1 VERGPAQRGE
11 PDDWFPGAGE
21 LEAIPEQSLQGD
33 FTEIGESAIIRDS
46 MKNIRNFSIIAHVD
60 HGKSTLADR
69 FIELTGALSARELKE
84 QVLDTMDLERERGIT
99 IKAQTVRLTY
109 KSLSGEEVVFDL
121 IDTPGHVDFS
131 YEVSR
136 SLTACEGALLVI
148 DASQGVEAQ
157 TLANAYLAIHN
168 DLVLVPVI
176 NKIDLPQIQI
186 EDSLEQMEHIIGLPR
201 SEAILVSAKTGQG
214 LPELFEAV
222 VQRIPPPQGDPDAPL
237 KALLFDS
244 WFDVYRGVIV
254 LVRVIDGVLRT
265 GDRIVLMASGAEYEA
280 EEVGYLTP
288 KPVKAGALTTGEVGY
303 LIAGIKKLSDAR
315 VGDTVTLRDRPTER
329 PLPGFK
335 EARPM
340 VFCGIF
346 PAGESNIE
354 ELRDAVEKLRLN
366 DASFQY
372 EPENSPALGLGFR
385 AGFLGLLHREI
396 VQERLERDYG
406 LSLITTAPSVGYR
419 VTDRKGETFEI
430 HNPSEMP
437 DPTEVAAIEEPII
450 EAVILTPDRYLGGL
464 FKLLEERRGVQKKME
479 YIGPGRVL
487 LAYALPL
494 NEVVFDF
501 YNQLKQLSQGY
512 ASLDYEFA
520 GYREGPLVKL
530 DVLINGEAV
539 DALSLI
545 VHEAKA
551 QTTGRALVERMRK
564 VIPRQQYEV
573 ALQAAIGK
581 RIIARETVKPFRK
594 DVLAKLYGGDYTRKM
609 KVLEKQKAGKKRMRR
624 VGKVDIPQEAFL
636 AILEVK

>member
-1 VERGPAQRGE
+1 
-11 PDDWFPGAGE
+11 
-21 LEAIPEQSLQGD
+21 
-33 FTEIGESAIIRDS
+33 

-84 QVLDTMDLERERGIT
+84 QVLDTMELERERGIT

-109 KSLSGEEVVFDL
+109 KSLSGEDYIFDL

-136 SLTACEGALLVI
+136 SLLACDGALLVI

-157 TLANAYLAIHN
+157 TLANTYLALHN

-176 NKIDLPQIQI
+176 NKIDLPQVQI

-201 SEAILVSAKTGQG
+201 SEALLVSAKTGQG

-222 VQRIPPPQGDPDAPL
+222 VDRIPSPKGDPAAPL

-244 WFDVYRGVIV
+244 WFDTYRGVVV
-254 LVRVIDGVLRT
+254 LVRIVDGELRT
-265 GDRIVLMASGAEYEA
+265 DDRIVLMASGAEYEA
-280 EEVGYLTP
+280 EEVGYLAP
-288 KPVKAGALTTGEVGY
+288 KPVKSGALKTGEVGY

-315 VGDTVTLRDRPTER
+315 IGDTVTHRNRPTAT

-335 EARPM
+335 DAKPM

-354 ELRDAVEKLRLN
+354 ELRDAMEKLRLN

-396 VQERLERDYG
+396 VQERLERDFG
-406 LSLITTAPSVGYR
+406 LTLITTAPSVGYR
-419 VTDRKGETFEI
+419 VTTQAGGTVEI

-437 DPTEVAAIEEPII
+437 EPTRIVLIEEPVID
-450 EAVILTPDRYLGGL
+450 AVILTPDRYLGGL

-487 LAYALPL
+487 LAYAMPL

-520 GYREGPLVKL
+520 GYREGPLVRL
-530 DVLINGEAV
+530 DILINGEAV

-545 VHEAKA
+545 VHEDKA
-551 QTTGRALVERMRK
+551 QTIGRGLVERMRK

-573 ALQAAIGK
+573 ALQAAVGK
-581 RIIARETVKPFRK
+581 RIIARETVKAFRK

>member
-1 VERGPAQRGE
+1 
-11 PDDWFPGAGE
+11 
-21 LEAIPEQSLQGD
+21 
-33 FTEIGESAIIRDS
+33 

-109 KSLSGEEVVFDL
+109 KSRSGEDYVFDL

-136 SLTACEGALLVI
+136 SLSACEGALLVI

-186 EDSLEQMEHIIGLPR
+186 EDSLEQIEHVIGLPR
-201 SEAILVSAKTGQG
+201 SEALLVSAKTGQG
-214 LPELFEAV
+214 LPDLFEAV
-222 VQRIPPPQGDPDAPL
+222 VERIPPPKGDPGGPL

-244 WFDVYRGVIV
+244 WFDTYRGVIV
-254 LVRVIDGVLRT
+254 LVRVIDGELKA
-265 GDRIVLMASGAEYEA
+265 GDRITLMASGAEYEA

-288 KPVKAGALTTGEVGY
+288 KPVKSAVLRTGEVGY
-303 LIAGIKKLSDAR
+303 LIAGIKKLGDAR
-315 VGDTVTLRDRPTER
+315 VGDTVTRRDRPTAT

-335 EARPM
+335 EAKPM

-346 PAGESNIE
+346 PAGTSNIE
-354 ELRDAVEKLRLN
+354 ELRDAMEKLRLN

-372 EPENSPALGLGFR
+372 VPENSPALGLGFR

-406 LSLITTAPSVGYR
+406 LTLITTAPSVGYR
-419 VTDRKGETFEI
+419 VTNRQGETIEI

-437 DPTEVAAIEEPII
+437 DPTEVATIEEPVI

-464 FKLLEERRGVQKKME
+464 FSLLEERRGIQKKME

-487 LAYALPL
+487 LTYALPL

-512 ASLDYEFA
+512 ASLDYEFT

-530 DVLINGEAV
+530 DILINGDPI

-545 VHEAKA
+545 VHEDKA
-551 QTTGRALVERMRK
+551 VTIGRGLVERMRK

>member
-1 VERGPAQRGE
+1 MR
-11 PDDWFPGAGE
+11 
-21 LEAIPEQSLQGD
+21 
-33 FTEIGESAIIRDS
+33 
-46 MKNIRNFSIIAHVD
+46 NIRNFSIIAHVD

-69 FIELTGALSARELKE
+69 FIELTGALSSRELKE
-84 QVLDTMDLERERGIT
+84 QVLDTMELERERGIT

-109 KSLSGEEVVFDL
+109 RSRSGEEYVFDL

-136 SLTACEGALLVI
+136 SLSACDGALLVI

-157 TLANAYLAIHN
+157 TLANAYLAVHN

-186 EDSLEQMEHIIGLPR
+186 EDALEQMEHVIGLPK
-201 SEAILVSAKTGQG
+201 SEALLVSAKTGQG
-214 LPELFEAV
+214 LPELFEAL
-222 VQRIPPPQGDPDAPL
+222 VQRIPPPKGDPAAPL

-254 LVRVIDGVLRT
+254 LLRVLDGELRA
-265 GDRIVLMASGAEYEA
+265 GDRITLMASGAEYEA

-288 KPVKAGALTTGEVGY
+288 KPVKSGLLRTGEVGY

-315 VGDTVTLRDRPTER
+315 VGDTVTHRDRPTAA

-335 EARPM
+335 EAKPM
-340 VFCGIF
+340 VFCGLF

-354 ELRDAVEKLRLN
+354 ELRDAMEKLRLN

-372 EPENSPALGLGFR
+372 VPENSPALGLGFR

-406 LSLITTAPSVGYR
+406 LTLITTAPSVGYR
-419 VTDRKGETFEI
+419 VTNRKGETFEI

-437 DPTEVAAIEEPII
+437 EPTEIAAIEEPVI
-450 EAVILTPDRYLGGL
+450 EAVILTPDRYLGSL
-464 FKLLEERRGVQKKME
+464 FKLFEERRGVQKKME

-487 LAYALPL
+487 LTYLLPL

-520 GYREGPLVKL
+520 AYREGPLVKL
-530 DVLINGEAV
+530 DILINGDPV

-545 VHEAKA
+545 VHEDKA
-551 QTTGRALVERMRK
+551 VAIGRGLVERMRK

>member
-1 VERGPAQRGE
+1 MR
-11 PDDWFPGAGE
+11 
-21 LEAIPEQSLQGD
+21 
-33 FTEIGESAIIRDS
+33 T
-46 MKNIRNFSIIAHVD
+46 IRNFSIIAHVD

-99 IKAQTVRLTY
+99 IKAQTVRLVY
-109 KSLSGEEVVFDL
+109 RGRSGEEFVFNL

-136 SLTACEGALLVI
+136 SLAACDGALLVI

-176 NKIDLPQIQI
+176 NKIDLPQVHL
-186 EDSLEQMEHIIGLPR
+186 EDVLEQMEHVVGLPR
-201 SEAILVSAKTGQG
+201 SEALLVSAKTGHG
-214 LPELFEAV
+214 LPALFEAV
-222 VQRIPPPQGDPDAPL
+222 VDRVPAPKGDPGAPL

-244 WFDVYRGVIV
+244 WFDTYRGVVV
-254 LVRVIDGVLRT
+254 LVRIVDGELRA
-265 GDRIVLMASGAEYEA
+265 GDRVVLMASGAEHEA
-280 EEVGYLTP
+280 EEIGYLTP
-288 KPVKAGALTTGEVGY
+288 KPVRSNVLRTGEVGY
-303 LIAGIKKLSDAR
+303 LIAGIKRLGDAR
-315 VGDTVTLRDRPTER
+315 VGDTVTHRSRPAAR
-329 PLPGFK
+329 PLPGFQDAK
-335 EARPM
+335 PM
-340 VFCGIF
+340 VFCGLF

-354 ELRDAVEKLRLN
+354 DLRDAMEKLRLN

-406 LSLITTAPSVGYR
+406 LTLITTAPSVGYR
-419 VTDRKGETFEI
+419 VTDRKGRTFEI

-437 DPTEVAAIEEPII
+437 EPTEVAAIEEPII

-464 FKLLEERRGVQKKME
+464 FKLLEERRGIQKKME

-487 LAYALPL
+487 LGYALPL

-530 DVLINGEAV
+530 DILINGEAV

-545 VHEAKA
+545 VHEDKA
-551 QTTGRALVERMRK
+551 QSVGRALVERMRK

>member
-1 VERGPAQRGE
+1 MMTV
-11 PDDWFPGAGE
+11 
-21 LEAIPEQSLQGD
+21 
-33 FTEIGESAIIRDS
+33 S
-46 MKNIRNFSIIAHVD
+46 MNDIRNFSIIAHVD

-69 FIELTGALSARELKE
+69 FIEMTGALTARELKD

-109 KSLSGEEVVFDL
+109 RSASGENYIFNL

-136 SLTACEGALLVI
+136 SLAACDGALLVI

-157 TLANAYLAIHN
+157 TLANTYLAVQN
-168 DLVLVPVI
+168 DLALVPVI
-176 NKIDLPQIQI
+176 NKIDLPQAQVD
-186 EDSLEQMEHIIGLPR
+186 DSLEQMEHIIGLPR
-201 SEAILVSAKTGQG
+201 SEALLVSAKTGLG
-214 LPELFEAV
+214 VPDLLEAIV
-222 VQRIPPPQGDPDAPL
+222 HRIPPPKGDPKAPL

-244 WFDVYRGVIV
+244 WFDTYRGVIV
-254 LVRVIDGVLRT
+254 LVRIMDGELRT
-265 GDRIVLMASGAEYEA
+265 GDRIVLMAMGAEYEA
-280 EEVGYLTP
+280 EEVGYLVP
-288 KPVKAGALTTGEVGY
+288 KPVKAEALRTGEVGY
-303 LIAGIKKLSDAR
+303 LIAGIRRLGDAR
-315 VGDTVTLRDRPTER
+315 VGDTVTRRARPAAAA
-329 PLPGFK
+329 LPGFK
-335 EARPM
+335 EAKPM
-340 VFCGIF
+340 VFCGLF
-346 PAGESNIE
+346 PAGESGIE
-354 ELRDAVEKLRLN
+354 DLRDAMEKLRLN

-396 VQERLERDYG
+396 FQERLEREFD
-406 LSLITTAPSVGYR
+406 LTLITTAPSVGFR
-419 VTDRKGETFEI
+419 VTTRTGETVEI

-437 DPTEVAAIEEPII
+437 DPASVDKVEEPVI
-450 EAVILTPDRYLGGL
+450 EAVILTPDRYLGGI
-464 FKLLEERRGVQKKME
+464 FRLLEERRGVQKKME

-487 LAYALPL
+487 LTYILPL

-530 DVLINGEAV
+530 DILINGEAV

-545 VHEAKA
+545 VHEDKA
-551 QTTGRALVERMRK
+551 YTVGRALVERMRK
-564 VIPRQQYEV
+564 VIPRQQFEV
-573 ALQAAIGK
+573 ALQAAVGK
-581 RIIARETVKPFRK
+581 RIIARETVKSYRK

-609 KVLEKQKAGKKRMRR
+609 KLLEKQKAGKKRMRR
-624 VGKVDIPQEAFL
+624 VGRVDIPQEAFL

>member
-1 VERGPAQRGE
+1 MDR
-11 PDDWFPGAGE
+11 
-21 LEAIPEQSLQGD
+21 
-33 FTEIGESAIIRDS
+33 
-46 MKNIRNFSIIAHVD
+46 IRNFSIIAHID

-69 FIELTGALSARELKE
+69 FIELTGALTSRELKE

-109 KSLSGEEVVFDL
+109 KSLSGEEYVFDL

-136 SLTACEGALLVI
+136 SLAACDGALLVI

-157 TLANAYLAIHN
+157 TLANTYLAIHN

-176 NKIDLPQIQI
+176 NKIDLPQAQV

-201 SEAILVSAKTGQG
+201 SEALLVSAKTGQG

-222 VQRIPPPQGDPDAPL
+222 VKRIPPPQGDPGAPL

-244 WFDVYRGVIV
+244 WYDSYRGVIV
-254 LVRVIDGVLRT
+254 LVRVVDGELRT
-265 GDRIVLMASGAEYEA
+265 GGRIVLMASGAEYEA

-288 KPVKAGALTTGEVGY
+288 KPVKSNVLRTGEVGY

-315 VGDTVTLRDRPTER
+315 VGDTVTLRNRPAGK

-335 EARPM
+335 DAKPM

-346 PAGESNIE
+346 PAAESNIE
-354 ELRDAVEKLRLN
+354 ELRDAMEKLRLN

-396 VQERLERDYG
+396 VQERLEREFG
-406 LSLITTAPSVGYR
+406 LTLITTAPSVGYR
-419 VTDRKGETFEI
+419 VTTRSGEVLEI

-437 DPTEVAAIEEPII
+437 EPTDLTAVEEPVID
-450 EAVILTPDRYLGGL
+450 AVILTPDRYLGGL
-464 FKLLEERRGVQKKME
+464 FKLLEERRGVQTKME
-479 YIGPGRVL
+479 YIGPRRVL
-487 LAYALPL
+487 LAYTLPL

-530 DVLINGEAV
+530 DILVNGEPV

-545 VHEAKA
+545 VHEDKA
-551 QTTGRALVERMRK
+551 TPMGRALVERMRK

-581 RIIARETVKPFRK
+581 RIVARETVKPFRK

-636 AILEVK
+636 AILDIK

>member
-1 VERGPAQRGE
+1 
-11 PDDWFPGAGE
+11 
-21 LEAIPEQSLQGD
+21 
-33 FTEIGESAIIRDS
+33 

-69 FIELTGALSARELKE
+69 FIELTGAMSARELKE

-109 KSLSGEEVVFDL
+109 KSLSGEEYIFDL

-136 SLTACEGALLVI
+136 SLSACDGALLVI

-157 TLANAYLAIHN
+157 TLANTYLAVHN

-186 EDSLEQMEHIIGLPR
+186 EDSLEQMEHILGLPR
-201 SEAILVSAKTGQG
+201 SEALLVSAKTGQG

-222 VQRIPPPQGDPDAPL
+222 VARIPPPKGDPDAPL

-244 WFDVYRGVIV
+244 WFDTYRGVIV
-254 LVRVIDGVLRT
+254 LVRILDGELKT

-288 KPVKAGALTTGEVGY
+288 KPVKSGLLRTGEVGY

-315 VGDTVTLRDRPTER
+315 VGDTVTHRDRPTAK

-335 EARPM
+335 ESKPM

-354 ELRDAVEKLRLN
+354 ELRDAMEKLRLN

-406 LSLITTAPSVGYR
+406 LTLITTAPSVGYR
-419 VTDRKGETFEI
+419 VTNRKGETFEI

-437 DPTEVAAIEEPII
+437 ESTEVTMIEEPVI

-464 FKLLEERRGVQKKME
+464 FKLLEERRGIQKKME

-487 LAYALPL
+487 LGYTLPS
-494 NEVVFDF
+494 E
-501 YNQLKQLSQGY
+501 
-512 ASLDYEFA
+512 
-520 GYREGPLVKL
+520 R
-530 DVLINGEAV
+530 
-539 DALSLI
+539 
-545 VHEAKA
+545 
-551 QTTGRALVERMRK
+551 GRLRLLQPA
-564 VIPRQQYEV
+564 
-573 ALQAAIGK
+573 QAAVAGL
-581 RIIARETVKPFRK
+581 RFARLR
-594 DVLAKLYGGDYTRKM
+594 VLRATARGRWSSSTSSSTATPSTRCRSSSTRTR
-609 KVLEKQKAGKKRMRR
+609 L
-624 VGKVDIPQEAFL
+624 
-636 AILEVK
+636 

>member
-1 VERGPAQRGE
+1 
-11 PDDWFPGAGE
+11 
-21 LEAIPEQSLQGD
+21 
-33 FTEIGESAIIRDS
+33 

-109 KSLSGEEVVFDL
+109 RNRSGEEYVFDL

-136 SLTACEGALLVI
+136 SLAACDGALLVI

-157 TLANAYLAIHN
+157 TLANTYLAIHN

-186 EDSLEQMEHIIGLPR
+186 EDSLEQMEHILGLPR
-201 SEAILVSAKTGQG
+201 SEALLVSAKTGQG

-222 VQRIPPPQGDPDAPL
+222 VKRIPPPKGDPEAPL

-244 WFDVYRGVIV
+244 WFDVYRGVVV
-254 LVRVIDGVLRT
+254 LVRLLDGELRT

-288 KPVKAGALTTGEVGY
+288 KPVKAGVLRTGEVGY

-315 VGDTVTLRDRPTER
+315 VGDTVTLRNRPTER

-335 EARPM
+335 EAKPM

-354 ELRDAVEKLRLN
+354 ELRDAMEKLRLN

-406 LSLITTAPSVGYR
+406 LTLITTAPSVGYR
-419 VTDRKGETFEI
+419 VTNRAGETVEI

-437 DPTEVAAIEEPII
+437 EPTEVAAIEEPII

-512 ASLDYEFA
+512 ASLDYEFS

-530 DVLINGEAV
+530 DILINGDPI

-545 VHEAKA
+545 VYEAKA
-551 QTTGRALVERMRK
+551 VAIGRGLVERMRK

>member
-1 VERGPAQRGE
+1 
-11 PDDWFPGAGE
+11 
-21 LEAIPEQSLQGD
+21 
-33 FTEIGESAIIRDS
+33 

-84 QVLDTMDLERERGIT
+84 QVLDTMELERERGIT

-109 KSLSGEEVVFDL
+109 KSRSGEDYIFDL

-136 SLTACEGALLVI
+136 SLTACDGALLVI

-157 TLANAYLAIHN
+157 TLANTYLAVHN

-186 EDSLEQMEHIIGLPR
+186 EDSLEQMEHVLGLPR
-201 SEAILVSAKTGQG
+201 SEALLVSAKTGQG

-222 VQRIPPPQGDPDAPL
+222 VERIPPPKGDPGAPL

-244 WFDVYRGVIV
+244 WFDTYRGVIV
-254 LVRVIDGVLRT
+254 LVRIVDGELKT

-288 KPVKAGALTTGEVGY
+288 KPVKSGILKTGEVGY

-315 VGDTVTLRDRPTER
+315 VGDTVTHRNRPTER
-329 PLPGFK
+329 PFPGFK
-335 EARPM
+335 EAKPM

-354 ELRDAVEKLRLN
+354 ELRDAMEKLRLN

-406 LSLITTAPSVGYR
+406 LTLITTAPSVGYR
-419 VTDRKGETFEI
+419 VTDRKGETTEI

-437 DPTEVAAIEEPII
+437 EPTEVATIEEPVI

-487 LAYALPL
+487 LTYTLPL

-530 DVLINGEAV
+530 DILINGEPV
-539 DALSLI
+539 DALSLV
-545 VHEAKA
+545 VHEDKVVSV
-551 QTTGRALVERMRK
+551 GRGLVERMRK

>member
-1 VERGPAQRGE
+1 MSVP
-11 PDDWFPGAGE
+11 
-21 LEAIPEQSLQGD
+21 
-33 FTEIGESAIIRDS
+33 

-109 KSLSGEEVVFDL
+109 KSLSGEEYVFDL

-136 SLTACEGALLVI
+136 SLAACDGALLVI

-157 TLANAYLAIHN
+157 TLANAYLAIQN

-186 EDSLEQMEHIIGLPR
+186 EDSLEQMEHVIGLPR
-201 SEAILVSAKTGQG
+201 SEALLVSAKTGQG

-222 VQRIPPPQGDPDAPL
+222 VKRIPPPKGSPEAPL

-244 WFDVYRGVIV
+244 WFDSYRGVIV
-254 LVRVIDGVLRT
+254 LVRVIDGEFRT
-265 GDRIVLMASGAEYEA
+265 GDKIILMASGAEYEA
-280 EEVGYLTP
+280 EEVGYLMP
-288 KPVKAGALTTGEVGY
+288 KPVKSGVLRTGEVGY

-315 VGDTVTLRDRPTER
+315 IGDTVTHRNRPTEK

-335 EARPM
+335 DAKSM

-354 ELRDAVEKLRLN
+354 ELRDAMEKLRLN
-366 DASFQY
+366 DASLQY

-396 VQERLERDYG
+396 VQERLERDFG
-406 LSLITTAPSVGYR
+406 LTLITTAPSVGYR
-419 VTDRKGETFEI
+419 VTTRAGETVEI
-430 HNPSEMP
+430 HNPAGMP
-437 DPTEVAAIEEPII
+437 DPTDVTVIEEPVID
-450 EAVILTPDRYLGGL
+450 AVILTPDRYLGGL

-520 GYREGPLVKL
+520 GYREGPLVKI
-530 DVLINGEAV
+530 DILINGEAV

-545 VHEAKA
+545 VHEDKA
-551 QTTGRALVERMRK
+551 QTIGRGLVERMRK

>member
-1 VERGPAQRGE
+1 
-11 PDDWFPGAGE
+11 
-21 LEAIPEQSLQGD
+21 
-33 FTEIGESAIIRDS
+33 

-69 FIELTGALSARELKE
+69 FIELTGAMSSRELKE

-109 KSLSGEEVVFDL
+109 KSLSGEEYVFDL

-136 SLTACEGALLVI
+136 SLSACDGALLVI

-157 TLANAYLAIHN
+157 TLANTYLAVHN

-186 EDSLEQMEHIIGLPR
+186 EDSLEQMEHILGLPR
-201 SEAILVSAKTGQG
+201 SDALLVSAKTGQG

-222 VQRIPPPQGDPDAPL
+222 VARIPPPKGDPDAPL

-244 WFDVYRGVIV
+244 WFDTYRGVIV
-254 LVRVIDGVLRT
+254 LVRIIDGELKT
-265 GDRIVLMASGAEYEA
+265 GDRIILMASGAEYEA

-288 KPVKAGALTTGEVGY
+288 KPVKSDALKTGEVGY
-303 LIAGIKKLSDAR
+303 LVAGVKKLSDAR
-315 VGDTVTLRDRPTER
+315 VGDTVTLRNNPTAT

-335 EARPM
+335 ESKPM

-354 ELRDAVEKLRLN
+354 ELRDAMEKLRLN

-406 LSLITTAPSVGYR
+406 LTLITTAPSVGYR
-419 VTDRKGETFEI
+419 VTNRKGETFEI

-437 DPTEVAAIEEPII
+437 EPTEVVMIEEPVI

-464 FKLLEERRGVQKKME
+464 FKLLEERRGIQKKME

-487 LAYALPL
+487 LGYTLPL

-512 ASLDYEFA
+512 ASLDYEFT

-530 DVLINGEAV
+530 DILINGDAV
-539 DALSLI
+539 DALSLV
-545 VHEAKA
+545 VHEDKA
-551 QTTGRALVERMRK
+551 VAIGRGLVERMRK

-573 ALQAAIGK
+573 VLQAALGK

>member
-1 VERGPAQRGE
+1 
-11 PDDWFPGAGE
+11 
-21 LEAIPEQSLQGD
+21 
-33 FTEIGESAIIRDS
+33 

-69 FIELTGALSARELKE
+69 FIELTGAMSSRELKE

-109 KSLSGEEVVFDL
+109 KSLSGEEYVFDL

-136 SLTACEGALLVI
+136 SLSACDGALLVI

-157 TLANAYLAIHN
+157 TLANTYLAVHN

-186 EDSLEQMEHIIGLPR
+186 EDSLEQMEHILGLPR
-201 SEAILVSAKTGQG
+201 SDALLVSAKTGQG

-222 VQRIPPPQGDPDAPL
+222 VARIPPPKGDPDAPL

-244 WFDVYRGVIV
+244 WFDTYRGVIV
-254 LVRVIDGVLRT
+254 LVRIIDGELKT
-265 GDRIVLMASGAEYEA
+265 GDRIILMASGAEYEA

-288 KPVKAGALTTGEVGY
+288 KPVKSDALKTGEVGY
-303 LIAGIKKLSDAR
+303 LVAGVKKLSDAR
-315 VGDTVTLRDRPTER
+315 VGDTVTLRNNPTAT

-335 EARPM
+335 ESKPM

-354 ELRDAVEKLRLN
+354 ELRDAMEKLRLN

-406 LSLITTAPSVGYR
+406 LTLITTAPSVGYR
-419 VTDRKGETFEI
+419 VTNRKGETFEI

-437 DPTEVAAIEEPII
+437 EPTEVAMIEEPVI

-464 FKLLEERRGVQKKME
+464 FKLLEERRGIQKKME

-487 LAYALPL
+487 LGYTLPL

-512 ASLDYEFA
+512 ASLDYEFT

-530 DVLINGEAV
+530 DILINGDPI
-539 DALSLI
+539 DALSLV
-545 VHEAKA
+545 VHEDKA
-551 QTTGRALVERMRK
+551 VAIGRGLVERMRK

-573 ALQAAIGK
+573 ALQAALGK
-581 RIIARETVKPFRK
+581 RIVARETVKPFRK

>member
-1 VERGPAQRGE
+1 
-11 PDDWFPGAGE
+11 
-21 LEAIPEQSLQGD
+21 
-33 FTEIGESAIIRDS
+33 

-84 QVLDTMDLERERGIT
+84 QVLDTMELERERGIT

-109 KSLSGEEVVFDL
+109 RSRSGEDYIFDL

-136 SLTACEGALLVI
+136 SLLACDGALLVI

-157 TLANAYLAIHN
+157 TLANTYLAIHN

-186 EDSLEQMEHIIGLPR
+186 EDSLEQMEHVIGLPR
-201 SEAILVSAKTGQG
+201 SEALLVSAKTGQG

-222 VQRIPPPQGDPDAPL
+222 VERIPPPKGDPEAPL

-254 LVRVIDGVLRT
+254 LVRILDGELKT

-280 EEVGYLTP
+280 EEVGYLAP
-288 KPVKAGALTTGEVGY
+288 KPVKSGVLKTGEVGY
-303 LIAGIKKLSDAR
+303 LIAGVKKLSDAR
-315 VGDTVTLRDRPTER
+315 IGDTVTHRNRPTAK

-335 EARPM
+335 DAKPM

-346 PAGESNIE
+346 PAGDSNIE
-354 ELRDAVEKLRLN
+354 ELRDAMEKLRLN
-366 DASFQY
+366 DAAFQY

-406 LSLITTAPSVGYR
+406 LTLITTAPSVGYR
-419 VTDRKGETFEI
+419 VTNRSGETVEI

-437 DPTEVAAIEEPII
+437 EPTEVAEIEEPII
-450 EAVILTPDRYLGGL
+450 DAVILTPDRYLGGL

-479 YIGPGRVL
+479 YIGPGRVM
-487 LAYALPL
+487 LAYSLPL

-512 ASLDYEFA
+512 ASLDYEFS
-520 GYREGPLVKL
+520 GYRGGPLVKL
-530 DVLINGEAV
+530 DILINGDPV

-545 VHEAKA
+545 VHEDKA
-551 QTTGRALVERMRK
+551 VTIGRGLVERMRK

>member
-1 VERGPAQRGE
+1 
-11 PDDWFPGAGE
+11 
-21 LEAIPEQSLQGD
+21 
-33 FTEIGESAIIRDS
+33 

-109 KSLSGEEVVFDL
+109 KSLSGEEYIFDL

-136 SLTACEGALLVI
+136 SLSACDGALLVI

-157 TLANAYLAIHN
+157 TLANTYLAVHN

-186 EDSLEQMEHIIGLPR
+186 EDSLEQMEHILGLPR
-201 SEAILVSAKTGQG
+201 SEALLVSAKTGQG

-222 VQRIPPPQGDPDAPL
+222 VARIPPPKGDPDAPL

-244 WFDVYRGVIV
+244 WFDTYRGVIV
-254 LVRVIDGVLRT
+254 LVRILDGELKM

-288 KPVKAGALTTGEVGY
+288 KPVKSGLLRTGEVGY

-315 VGDTVTLRDRPTER
+315 VGDTVTHRDRPTAM

-335 EARPM
+335 EAKPM

-354 ELRDAVEKLRLN
+354 ELRDAMEKLRLN

-406 LSLITTAPSVGYR
+406 LTLITTAPSVGYR
-419 VTDRKGETFEI
+419 VTNRKGETFEI

-437 DPTEVAAIEEPII
+437 ESTEVTMIEEPVI

-464 FKLLEERRGVQKKME
+464 FKLLEERRGIQKKME

-487 LAYALPL
+487 LGYTLPL

-512 ASLDYEFA
+512 ASLDYEFS
-520 GYREGPLVKL
+520 GYRQGPLVKL
-530 DVLINGEAV
+530 DILINGDAV

-545 VHEAKA
+545 VHEDKVVAI
-551 QTTGRALVERMRK
+551 GRGLVERMRK

>member
-1 VERGPAQRGE
+1 
-11 PDDWFPGAGE
+11 
-21 LEAIPEQSLQGD
+21 
-33 FTEIGESAIIRDS
+33 
-46 MKNIRNFSIIAHVD
+46 MKNIRNFSIIAHID

-109 KSLSGEEVVFDL
+109 KSLSGEEYVFDL

-136 SLTACEGALLVI
+136 SLAACDGALLVI

-186 EDSLEQMEHIIGLPR
+186 EDSLEQMEHVIGLPR
-201 SEAILVSAKTGQG
+201 SEALLVSAKTGQG

-222 VQRIPPPQGDPDAPL
+222 VKRIPSPRGEPTAPL

-244 WFDVYRGVIV
+244 WFDTYRGVIV
-254 LVRVIDGVLRT
+254 LVRVVDGELRT
-265 GDRIVLMASGAEYEA
+265 GDKIILMASGAEYEA
-280 EEVGYLTP
+280 EEVGYLMP
-288 KPVKAGALTTGEVGY
+288 KPVKSAVLRTGEVGY

-315 VGDTVTLRDRPTER
+315 IGDTVTHRNRPTEK

-335 EARPM
+335 DAKSM

-354 ELRDAVEKLRLN
+354 ELRDAMEKLRLN

-396 VQERLERDYG
+396 VQERLEREFG
-406 LSLITTAPSVGYR
+406 LTLITTAPSVGYR
-419 VTDRKGETFEI
+419 VTTQAGETIEI
-430 HNPSEMP
+430 HNPSQMP
-437 DPTEVAAIEEPII
+437 DSTNVTVIEEPVID
-450 EAVILTPDRYLGGL
+450 AVILTPDRYLGGL

-512 ASLDYEFA
+512 ASLDYEFS

-530 DVLINGEAV
+530 DILINGDAV

-545 VHEAKA
+545 VHEDKA
-551 QTTGRALVERMRK
+551 QTIGRGLVERMRK

>member
-1 VERGPAQRGE
+1 MTV
-11 PDDWFPGAGE
+11 
-21 LEAIPEQSLQGD
+21 
-33 FTEIGESAIIRDS
+33 S

-99 IKAQTVRLTY
+99 IKAQTVRLSY
-109 KSLSGEEVVFDL
+109 QSLSGEEYVFDL

-136 SLTACEGALLVI
+136 SLSACEGALLVI

-157 TLANAYLAIHN
+157 TLANAYLAVHN

-186 EDSLEQMEHIIGLPR
+186 EDSLEQMEHVIGLPR
-201 SEAILVSAKTGQG
+201 SEAVLVSAKTGQG

-222 VQRIPPPQGDPDAPL
+222 VKRIPPPQGDPDAPL

-244 WFDVYRGVIV
+244 WFDTYRGVIV
-254 LVRVIDGVLRT
+254 LLRVLDGALRT

-288 KPVKAGALTTGEVGY
+288 KPVKAGALLAGEVGY

-315 VGDTVTLRDRPTER
+315 VGDTVTHRNRPTER

-335 EARPM
+335 ESKPM

-346 PAGESNIE
+346 PAGDSNIE
-354 ELRDAVEKLRLN
+354 ELRDAMEKLRLN

-419 VTDRKGETFEI
+419 VTNRTGETVEI

-437 DPTEVAAIEEPII
+437 EPTEVAAIEEPII

-487 LAYALPL
+487 LAYTLPL

-539 DALSLI
+539 DALSLV
-545 VHEAKA
+545 VHEDKA
-551 QTTGRALVERMRK
+551 VAIGRGLVERMRK

>member
-1 VERGPAQRGE
+1 MR
-11 PDDWFPGAGE
+11 
-21 LEAIPEQSLQGD
+21 
-33 FTEIGESAIIRDS
+33 
-46 MKNIRNFSIIAHVD
+46 NIRNFSIIAHVD

-84 QVLDTMDLERERGIT
+84 QVLDTMEIERERGIT

-109 KSLSGEEVVFDL
+109 KNRSGEEYVFDL

-136 SLTACEGALLVI
+136 SLAACEGALLVI

-157 TLANAYLAIHN
+157 TLANAYLAVHN

-176 NKIDLPQIQI
+176 NKIDLPQVHV
-186 EDSLEQMEHIIGLPR
+186 EDALEQMEHVIGLPK
-201 SEAILVSAKTGQG
+201 SEALLVSAKTGQG

-222 VQRIPPPQGDPDAPL
+222 VKRIPSPKGDPEAPL

-244 WFDVYRGVIV
+244 WFDTYRGVIV
-254 LVRVIDGVLRT
+254 LVRVVDGGLRT

-288 KPVKAGALTTGEVGY
+288 KPVKSGVLRTGEVGY

-315 VGDTVTLRDRPTER
+315 VGDTVTHRSRPA
-329 PLPGFK
+329 PLALSGFK
-335 EARPM
+335 EAKPM
-340 VFCGIF
+340 VFCGLF

-354 ELRDAVEKLRLN
+354 ELRDAMEKLRLN

-406 LSLITTAPSVGYR
+406 LTLITTAPSVGYR
-419 VTDRKGETFEI
+419 VTDRKGETLEI

-437 DPTEVAAIEEPII
+437 EPTEIAAVEEPII

-464 FKLLEERRGVQKKME
+464 FKLLEERRGVQKRME

-487 LAYALPL
+487 LTYLLPL

-530 DVLINGEAV
+530 DILINGEPV

-545 VHEAKA
+545 VHEDKA
-551 QTTGRALVERMRK
+551 LAIGRGLVERMRK

>member
-1 VERGPAQRGE
+1 MN
-11 PDDWFPGAGE
+11 
-21 LEAIPEQSLQGD
+21 
-33 FTEIGESAIIRDS
+33 SAIIGDS

-109 KSLSGEEVVFDL
+109 KSRSGEDYIFDL

-136 SLTACEGALLVI
+136 SLTACDGALLVI

-157 TLANAYLAIHN
+157 TLANTYLAVHN

-186 EDSLEQMEHIIGLPR
+186 EDSLEQMEHVLGLPR
-201 SEAILVSAKTGQG
+201 SEALLVSAKTGQG

-222 VQRIPPPQGDPDAPL
+222 VERIPPPKGDPGAPL

-244 WFDVYRGVIV
+244 WFDTYRGVIV
-254 LVRVIDGVLRT
+254 LVRIVDGELKT

-288 KPVKAGALTTGEVGY
+288 KPVKSGVLKTGEVGY

-315 VGDTVTLRDRPTER
+315 VGDTVTHRNRPTEK
-329 PLPGFK
+329 PFPGFK
-335 EARPM
+335 EAKPM

-354 ELRDAVEKLRLN
+354 ELRDAMEKLRLN

-406 LSLITTAPSVGYR
+406 LTLITTAPSVGYR
-419 VTDRKGETFEI
+419 VTDRKGETTEI

-437 DPTEVAAIEEPII
+437 EPTEVATIEEPVI

-487 LAYALPL
+487 LTYTLPL

-530 DVLINGEAV
+530 DILINGEPV
-539 DALSLI
+539 DALSLV
-545 VHEAKA
+545 VHEDKVVSV
-551 QTTGRALVERMRK
+551 GRGLVERMRK